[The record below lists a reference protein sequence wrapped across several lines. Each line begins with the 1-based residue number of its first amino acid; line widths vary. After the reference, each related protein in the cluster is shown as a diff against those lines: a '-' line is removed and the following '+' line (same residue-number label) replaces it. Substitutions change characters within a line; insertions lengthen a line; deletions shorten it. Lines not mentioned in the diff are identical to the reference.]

1 MSHPYV
7 QDFGLTL
14 NRLLEHAAKW
24 HPQAGLVTATD
35 SGAFVRL
42 GYEQL
47 LVRALGLSSSLRQLG
62 VRQGD
67 RVATLAWNTQGH
79 VEAWYAIA
87 GMGAVVH
94 TLNPRLSVETLASM
108 VRQAECRLL
117 IVSSSLAA
125 MGVELARLA
134 PSISRMIVIDEPVD
148 VEALSSPVSVI
159 PYAELESGPPVVW
172 GAFDETAPAGLCFTS
187 GTTGD
192 PKGVVY
198 THRSSYLHTLRL
210 LQADVIGPVATDRIL
225 LVVPMF
231 HANGWGLPFAAPAVG
246 ASLLLPGKNLDGAS
260 LARFINAEGATLAA
274 AVPTVWLGLV
284 DHLDAQGGDV
294 PSLKRV
300 MVGGAPMP
308 EKLMERVEKRLGAIV
323 QTSWGMT
330 ELTPLGA
337 MAPAFIEPREAASA
351 GRVALGVDL
360 LLTDADGRALPQ
372 QRGNEGRLRVKGQS
386 VVNRYYGMEQPAV
399 DADGWF
405 DTGDLARIGADGGLY
420 ITGRAKDLIK
430 SGGEW
435 INPAE
440 IEAIAGASPVVANV
454 AVIARQHSKWGER
467 PVLIVEIREG
477 GAASDD
483 DLIGLLRG
491 KVPSWWLPDAVIRVS
506 KMPLAA
512 TGKIDKRRLRKEFGA
527 EQTP

>member
-1 MSHPYV
+1 MSQPYV
-7 QDFGLTL
+7 QDYALTL

-24 HPQAGLVTATD
+24 HPEAGLVTATD
-35 SGAFVRL
+35 SGAFVRCSYAEL
-42 GYEQL
+42 I
-47 LVRALGLSSSLRQLG
+47 VRAHDFSASLRQLG
-62 VRQGD
+62 VKQGD
-67 RVATLAWNTQGH
+67 RVATLAWNTQDH
-79 VEAWYAIA
+79 VEAWYGIA

-94 TLNPRLSVETLASM
+94 TLNPRLSPETLASM
-108 VRQAECRLL
+108 VRQAECKLL

-125 MGVELARLA
+125 MGVELSRLA

-148 VEALSSPVSVI
+148 VGTLASPVSVI
-159 PYAELESGPPVVW
+159 LRGEMESGAPVVW
-172 GAFDETAPAGLCFTS
+172 GAFDEHAPAGLCFTS
-187 GTTGD
+187 GTTGE

-210 LQADVIGPVATDRIL
+210 LQADVIGPTALDRIL

-246 ASLLLPGKNLDGAS
+246 ATLLLPGKNLDGAS
-260 LARFINAEGATLAA
+260 LARFIQAEGATLAA

-284 DHLDAQGGDV
+284 DHLDEKGGDV

-308 EKLMERVEKRLGAIV
+308 EKLMQRVEERLGAVV

-337 MAPAFIEPREAASA
+337 LAPLHLPVRDAATA
-351 GRVALGVDL
+351 GRIPLGLDVL
-360 LLTDADGRALPQ
+360 LSDSDGKALPE
-372 QRGNEGRLRVKGQS
+372 QRETEGRLRVKGQS
-386 VVNRYYGMEQPAV
+386 VVNRYYGMDQPAV
-399 DADGWF
+399 DSDGWF
-405 DTGDLARIGADGGLY
+405 DTGDLARIGADGALY

-440 IEAIAGASPVVANV
+440 IEAIIGTAPAVAQV

-477 GAASDD
+477 HDVTDD
-483 DLIGLLRG
+483 ELIGLLRS
-491 KVPSWWLPDAVIRVS
+491 KVPSWWLPDAVVRLHKI
-506 KMPLAA
+506 PLAA

-527 EQTP
+527 EQAP

>member
-35 SGAFVRL
+35 SGVFVRL

-47 LVRALGLSSSLRQLG
+47 LVRAQGLSSSLRQLG